1 MAKTNKNNT
10 TKQNK
15 QTKKHK
21 SQKRNKVEI
30 TKPAVVVEKLKVE
43 CNPFFCSVL
52 LSIVE
57 LVFPF

>member
-10 TKQNK
+10 TKQSK

-30 TKPAVVVEKLKVE
+30 TKPAVIVEKLKVE
-43 CNPFFCSVL
+43 CNPFFAQFFYL
-52 LSIVE
+52 L
-57 LVFPF
+57 